1 MMVDNFLQMT
11 KEIKLQFQK
20 NVINLKQNKSYK

>member
-20 NVINLKQNKSYK
+20 NVINLKQNKC